1 MDALGISRNTHN
13 PCVKARALVGPCA
26 MPPATPG
33 DSAETVTRTR
43 AEVDQRDREGGRGN
57 PPPRKRLKAKICL
70 VGDGPVGK
78 TSLVR
83 RYVLN
88 MYDDRYIATI
98 GTKVSRKEVQVPQ
111 PADRPVTVD
120 LIIWDIMGHAGI
132 RDLLGDAY
140 FKGVSGVLAVCDMT
154 HRRSLERLE
163 AWMKAVESVAGEV
176 ATLVALNK
184 ADLEGAAEF
193 GEDEAGRIADA
204 FGGEALATSARTG
217 ENVEEAFRLLAS
229 SVATRALHSN

>member
-1 MDALGISRNTHN
+1 
-13 PCVKARALVGPCA
+13 
-26 MPPATPG
+26 MPPANPG
-33 DSAETVTRTR
+33 DPTETVTRAR
-43 AEVDQRDREGGRGN
+43 AEVVPRDRVGGPGN

-98 GTKVSRKEVQVPQ
+98 GTKVSRKEIQVPQ

-120 LIIWDIMGHAGI
+120 LLIWDIMGQDKF
-132 RDLLGDAY
+132 RDILRDAY
-140 FKGVSGVLAVCDMT
+140 FRGVSGVLAVCDMT
-154 HRRSLERLE
+154 RRRSLERLE
-163 AWMKAVESVAGEV
+163 SWMGAVESVAGEV

-184 ADLEGAAEF
+184 ADLEEAAEF
-193 GEDEAGRIADA
+193 GEDEAGQIAEA
-204 FGGEALATSARTG
+204 FGGEVLATSARTG
-217 ENVEEAFRLLAS
+217 SHVEEAFRLFAT
-229 SVATRALHSN
+229 SVVTRALHSA